1 LKKKLKNR
9 AKKMMMKK
17 LPVLKI
23 KKKKQVKK
31 GEINMKNKT
40 HLILSVFLLLG
51 LFLSGY
57 AAPGQADE
65 DDGILLT
72 WQDMWKLLDLDSD
85 KIKLTWKEFQKL
97 LEQSGNQIDMNFEI
111 EGGIVT
117 IKRDR
122 FKQILKKMKPVD
134 IKKPAPPKDYLVTE
148 AKYTGTAGE
157 KNSRFALQFK
167 IYVFERESLSY
178 ISIPVLSTNTAVSSI
193 FVDGAPGVVH
203 TVGSWYTINLVKKGY
218 HEIKATFSTGNNN
231 QSLSLPIIRSMI
243 NTVDFTVPF
252 KDFEINLNS
261 ALNVQLAG
269 GVSSRIIAHIPPTN
283 RMSVKWHRKSKKKE
297 KKPALFYADTH
308 SLISLGPDILKI
320 RTQVD
325 LEVLQSS
332 LDNISLRVPANHEVV
347 NVAAGSIKDWQ
358 VRDTDVGRILEI
370 HFGFDIDN
378 RFQFT
383 VFTERMLAA
392 DTLAVEFTGLQ
403 VVDARRE
410 TGAVGIVAEKGVEV
424 EVQSNRE
431 LEKLEFHQL
440 PKKILAMSSRP
451 VLYSYKY
458 SRHPYRLDIG
468 IHKHEQLPGISTV
481 IESVNGTALF
491 LQEGKM
497 LYKMVYS
504 IRNSYKQFMEL
515 ELPEDEDITIWT
527 VMVDNKRE
535 KASRNKKGKILI
547 PLVRSTGNG
556 DRLRSFNV
564 QLIYTQPGEEFR
576 IRGGSQCFF
585 PKTDIFINKIR
596 MEMFLPEGYSYDFD
610 KGEWKEEVTPLVPVK
625 KPVGSQEMVGLD
637 EKPGTP
643 APPAEKELEEFE
655 PRDKVQP
662 VEGDIATGKEILS
675 KLKRKGKKEKRL
687 SFTGPAGLS
696 SISVYLPIS
705 GKKYVFS
712 KKIIDKYEAYPL
724 KFSYFHKQALGGIY
738 LLSGIILL
746 LVLSFFIYKRLKSS
760 RENRG

>member
-1 LKKKLKNR
+1 
-9 AKKMMMKK
+9 MMKK
-17 LPVLKI
+17 LPVLKT

-31 GEINMKNKT
+31 DEINMKNKKQ
-40 HLILSVFLLLG
+40 LILSVFLLLA
-51 LFLSGY
+51 LFLTGY
-57 AAPGQADE
+57 AVPAQE
-65 DDGILLT
+65 NDGAGIILT
-72 WQDMWKLLDLDSD
+72 WQDMWKLLDLNRD

-117 IKRDR
+117 IERDR
-122 FKQILKKMKPVD
+122 FKQILEKMKPVAL
-134 IKKPAPPKDYLVTE
+134 KKPSPPKDYLVTE

-157 KNSRFALQFK
+157 KNSRFVLQFK
-167 IYVFERESLSY
+167 VYVFERESLSY
-178 ISIPVLSTNTAVSSI
+178 IGIPVLSTNTAVSAIS
-193 FVDGAPGVVH
+193 VDGAPGVMQ
-203 TVGSWYTINLVKKGY
+203 TLGSWYTINLVKKGY
-218 HEIKATFSTGNNN
+218 HEIKATFSVGNNE
-231 QSLSLPIIRSMI
+231 QSLSLPIIRSII
-243 NTVDFTVPF
+243 NTVDFNVPF
-252 KDFEINLNS
+252 KDFEINLDS

-269 GVSSRIIAHIPPTN
+269 GASSRIIAHIPPTD
-283 RMSVKWHRKSKKKE
+283 RISVNWHRKSQQKE
-297 KKPALFYADTH
+297 KKPALFYVDTH
-308 SLISLGPDILKI
+308 SLISVGPDILKVK
-320 RTQVD
+320 TPVD

-332 LDNISLRVPANHEVV
+332 LDNISIRVPANYEVV

-358 VRDTDVGRILEI
+358 VRDTAVGRILEI

-378 RFQFT
+378 RYQFT
-383 VFTERMLAA
+383 VFTERMLPA

-410 TGAVGIVAEKGVEV
+410 TGAVGIVAESGVEV
-424 EVQSNRE
+424 EVRSDRE
-431 LEKLEFHQL
+431 LEKLEFHRL
-440 PKKILAMSSRP
+440 PPKILAMSSRP

-458 SRHPYRLDIG
+458 SRHPYRLDIA

-491 LQEGKM
+491 LPEGKM

-504 IRNSYKQFMEL
+504 VRNSYKQFMEL
-515 ELPEDEDITIWT
+515 ELPGNAAIWT

-576 IRGGSQCFF
+576 LRGSGQCFF

-610 KGEWKEEVTPLVPVK
+610 KGEWTEEVTPVVPVK
-625 KPVGSQEMVGLD
+625 KPVSSQEMVGLD

-643 APPAEKELEEFE
+643 APTVEKKSEEFE
-655 PRDKVQP
+655 AWDKDP
-662 VEGDIATGKEILS
+662 AVEEGIATGKEILS
-675 KLKRKGKKEKRL
+675 SLKRKDKKEDKRQRL

-712 KKIIDKYEAYPL
+712 KKIIDKYETYPL
-724 KFSYFHKQALGGIY
+724 KFSYFHRQTLYGIY
-738 LLSGIILL
+738 LLSGIFLL
-746 LVLSFFIYKRLKSS
+746 LVLSVYMYKRLKSARS
-760 RENRG
+760 TNLSHG

>member
-1 LKKKLKNR
+1 
-9 AKKMMMKK
+9 
-17 LPVLKI
+17 
-23 KKKKQVKK
+23 
-31 GEINMKNKT
+31 MKNKT
-40 HLILSVFLLLG
+40 YLIFSVFFLLG
-51 LFLSGY
+51 LFLTGY
-57 AAPGQADE
+57 AAPGQANE

-85 KIKLTWKEFQKL
+85 KIKLTWNEFQKL

-122 FKQILKKMKPVD
+122 FKQILKNMKPVD
-134 IKKPAPPKDYLVTE
+134 MKKPRPPKDYLVTE
-148 AKYTGTAGE
+148 AKYTGTAGK
-157 KNSRFALQFK
+157 KNSRFTLQFK
-167 IYVFERESLSY
+167 IYVFEGESLSY

-193 FVDGAPGVVH
+193 LVDRAPGVMQ

-218 HEIKATFSTGNNN
+218 HEVKANFSVGNNK

-261 ALNVQLAG
+261 ALNLQLAG
-269 GVSSRIIAHIPPTN
+269 GASSRMIAHIPPTN
-283 RMSVKWHRKSKKKE
+283 RMSINWHRKSKKKE
-297 KKPALFYADTH
+297 KKPALFYAETH
-308 SLISLGPDILKI
+308 GLISLGPDILET
-320 RTQVD
+320 RTRVD

-332 LDNISLRVPANHEVV
+332 LDNISIRVPANHEVV
-347 NVAAGSIKDWQ
+347 NVAASSIKDWQ
-358 VRDTDVGRILEI
+358 VRDTDIGRILEI

-392 DTLAVEFTGLQ
+392 DTLAVEYTGLQ

-440 PKKILAMSSRP
+440 PQKILAMSSRP
-451 VLYSYKY
+451 ILYSYKY

-491 LQEGKM
+491 FQEGKM

-504 IRNSYKQFMEL
+504 VRNSYKQFMEL
-515 ELPEDEDITIWT
+515 ELPGNAAIWT

-535 KASRNKKGKILI
+535 KASRNKKGKVLI

-556 DRLRSFNV
+556 DRLKSFNI

-576 IRGGSQCFF
+576 LRGSSQCFF

-610 KGEWKEEVTPLVPVK
+610 KSEWKEEVTPLVPVER
-625 KPVGSQEMVGLD
+625 PDSSQCQIMDALD

-712 KKIIDKYEAYPL
+712 KKIIDKYESYPL
-724 KFSYFHKQALGGIY
+724 KFSYFHKQTLGGIY
-738 LLSGIILL
+738 LLSGIFLL
-746 LVLSFFIYKRLKSS
+746 LVLLFYIYKRLKST
-760 RENRG
+760 RKNRG

>member
-1 LKKKLKNR
+1 
-9 AKKMMMKK
+9 MMMKK
-17 LPVLKI
+17 LPGMKT

-31 GEINMKNKT
+31 DEINMKNKT

-51 LFLSGY
+51 LFLSVH
-57 AAPGQADE
+57 AAPAQANEDE
-65 DDGILLT
+65 GIVLT

-85 KIKLTWKEFQKL
+85 KIKLTWNEFQKL
-97 LEQSGNQIDMNFEI
+97 LEQSGNKIDMNFEI

-122 FKQILKKMKPVD
+122 FKQMLEKMKPVAM
-134 IKKPAPPKDYLVTE
+134 KKPRPPKDYLVTE

-157 KNSRFALQFK
+157 KNCRFTLQFK
-167 IYVFERESLSY
+167 VYVFEGESLSY
-178 ISIPVLSTNTAVSSI
+178 ISIPVLSANTAVSDIS
-193 FVDGAPGVVH
+193 VDGAPGVVH
-203 TVGSWYTINLVKKGY
+203 TAGSWYTINLVKKGY
-218 HEIKATFSTGNNN
+218 HEVKATFSVGNNK

-252 KDFEINLNS
+252 KDFEINLDS
-261 ALNVQLAG
+261 ALNEQLAG
-269 GVSSRIIAHIPPTN
+269 GASSRIITHIPPTG
-283 RMSVKWHRKSKKKE
+283 RMSVNWHRKSKMKE

-308 SLISLGPDILKI
+308 NLISVAPDILKVK
-320 RTQVD
+320 TLVD

-332 LDNISLRVPANHEVV
+332 LDNISIRVPANYEVIKV
-347 NVAAGSIKDWQ
+347 SAGSIKDWQ

-378 RFQFT
+378 RYQFT

-392 DTLAVEFTGLQ
+392 DTLAVEFTGVQ

-410 TGAVGIVAEKGVEV
+410 TGAVGIVAESGVEV
-424 EVQSNRE
+424 EIQSNRE

-440 PKKILAMSSRP
+440 PQKILAMSSRP

-458 SRHPYRLDIG
+458 ARHPYRLDIAV
-468 IHKHEQLPGISTV
+468 HKHEQLPGISTV

-491 LQEGKM
+491 LPEGKM

-504 IRNSYKQFMEL
+504 VRNSYKQFMEL
-515 ELPEDEDITIWT
+515 ELPGNAAIWT
-527 VMVDNKRE
+527 VLVDNKRE
-535 KASRNKKGKILI
+535 KASRNKKGKVLI

-564 QLIYTQPGEEFR
+564 QLIYTRPGEEFR
-576 IRGGSQCFF
+576 TRGGSQCFF

-610 KGEWKEEVTPLVPVK
+610 KGEWKEEVAPLVPVER
-625 KPVGSQEMVGLD
+625 PVSSHEMFGLD
-637 EKPGTP
+637 EKPGSPT
-643 APPAEKELEEFE
+643 PPAEKKAEEFE
-655 PRDKVQP
+655 PRDKVQG
-662 VEGDIATGKEILS
+662 VEGGIADVGTATGKELLS
-675 KLKRKGKKEKRL
+675 KLKRKREEDKSR
-687 SFTGPAGLS
+687 SYTGPAGLS

-712 KKIIDKYEAYPL
+712 KKIIDKYESYPL
-724 KFSYFHKQALGGIY
+724 KFSYFHKQTLQGIY
-738 LLSGIILL
+738 LLSGIFLL
-746 LVLSFFIYKRLKSS
+746 LAVSVYMYKRLKSA
-760 RENRG
+760 RKNRG

>member
-1 LKKKLKNR
+1 MVKKPLV
-9 AKKMMMKK
+9 MKT
-17 LPVLKI
+17 KI
-23 KKKKQVKK
+23 KIKK

-51 LFLSGY
+51 LFLTGF
-57 AAPGQADE
+57 AEPGQANEDE
-65 DDGILLT
+65 GIVLT
-72 WQDMWKLLDLDSD
+72 WRDLWKLLDLDSD

-117 IKRDR
+117 IERDR

-134 IKKPAPPKDYLVTE
+134 VKKPPPPKDYLVTE

-157 KNSRFALQFK
+157 KNCRFTLRFK
-167 IYVFERESLSY
+167 IYVFERKALSY
-178 ISIPVLSTNTAVSSI
+178 ISIPALSANTAVSDIS
-193 FVDGAPGVVH
+193 VDGVPGVMQ
-203 TVGSWYTINLVKKGY
+203 TRGSWYTINLVKSGY
-218 HEIKATFSTGNNN
+218 HEVKATFSVGNNK
-231 QSLSLPIIRSMI
+231 QSLSLPIIRSII

-252 KDFEINLNS
+252 KDFEINMDS
-261 ALNVQLAG
+261 ALNVKLAG
-269 GVSSRIIAHIPPTN
+269 GPSSRIIAHIPPTN

-297 KKPALFYADTH
+297 KKPALFYARTH
-308 SLISLGPDILKI
+308 SLISLAPDILKVKT
-320 RTQVD
+320 RVD

-332 LDNISLRVPANHEVV
+332 LDNISLRVPAEDEVV
-347 NVAAGSIKDWQ
+347 NAAGSSIKDWQ
-358 VRDTDVGRILEI
+358 VRDTAVGRILEI

-403 VVDARRE
+403 IVDARRE

-440 PKKILAMSSRP
+440 PQKILAMSSRP

-458 SRHPYRLDIG
+458 SRHPYRLDIA

-481 IESVNGTALF
+481 IESLNGTALF

-497 LYKMVYS
+497 LYKMVYTVS
-504 IRNSYKQFMEL
+504 NSYKQFMEL
-515 ELPEDEDITIWT
+515 ELPGNAAIWT

-535 KASRNKKGKILI
+535 KASRNKKGKVLI
-547 PLVRSTGNG
+547 PLVRSPGNG

-564 QLIYTQPGEEFR
+564 QLVYTQPGEEFR
-576 IRGGSQCFF
+576 LRGGSQCFF

-610 KGEWKEEVTPLVPVK
+610 KGEWKEEVAPLVPAK
-625 KPVGSQEMVGLD
+625 KPGRIQFTDELD
-637 EKPGTP
+637 KKPGSP
-643 APPAEKELEEFE
+643 APPAEKKLEEYE
-655 PRDKVQP
+655 SQDEARTVAGR
-662 VEGDIATGKEILS
+662 VTTGKEIPPPPGI
-675 KLKRKGKKEKRL
+675 KKGKKEKRL

-705 GKKYVFS
+705 GEKYVFS

-724 KFSYFHKQALGGIY
+724 KFSYFHKQALQGIY
-738 LLSGIILL
+738 LLSGILLL
-746 LVLSFFIYKRLKSS
+746 LVLSFYIYKRLKSA
-760 RENRG
+760 RKNRG

>member
-1 LKKKLKNR
+1 
-9 AKKMMMKK
+9 MKT
-17 LPVLKI
+17 
-23 KKKKQVKK
+23 KKKKKIKK

-51 LFLSGY
+51 LFLTGY
-57 AAPGQADE
+57 AGPGQANEDE
-65 DDGILLT
+65 GIVLT

-97 LEQSGNQIDMNFEI
+97 LEQSGNQIDMDFEI

-117 IKRDR
+117 IERNR
-122 FKQILKKMKPVD
+122 FKQILEKMKPVAL
-134 IKKPAPPKDYLVTE
+134 KKPQPPKDYLVTE

-157 KNSRFALQFK
+157 KNSRFTLRFK

-178 ISIPVLSTNTAVSSI
+178 ISIPVLSANTAVSDIS
-193 FVDGAPGVVH
+193 VDGAPGVMQ
-203 TVGSWYTINLVKKGY
+203 TAGSWYTINLVKKGF
-218 HEIKATFSTGNNN
+218 HEVKATFSVGNNK

-252 KDFEINLNS
+252 KDFEINLDS
-261 ALNVQLAG
+261 ALNAQLAG
-269 GVSSRIIAHIPPTN
+269 GASSRIIAHIPPTG
-283 RMSVKWHRKSKKKE
+283 RMSVNWHRKSKKKE

-308 SLISLGPDILKI
+308 SLISVGPDILKT
-320 RTQVD
+320 RAQVD

-332 LDNISLRVPANHEVV
+332 LDNISIRVPANYEVV
-347 NVAAGSIKDWQ
+347 KVTAGSIKDWQ
-358 VRDTDVGRILEI
+358 VRDTDIGRILEI
-370 HFGFDIDN
+370 HFGFDINN

-410 TGAVGIVAEKGVEV
+410 TGAVGIAAEKGVEV
-424 EVQSNRE
+424 EIQSNRE
-431 LEKLEFHQL
+431 LEKLQFHQL
-440 PKKILAMSSRP
+440 PQKILAMSSRP

-458 SRHPYRLDIG
+458 SRHPYRLDIA

-481 IESVNGTALF
+481 IESLNGTALF

-515 ELPEDEDITIWT
+515 ELPENITIWT

-535 KASRNKKGKILI
+535 KASRNKKGKVLI

-576 IRGGSQCFF
+576 LRGGSQCFF

-610 KGEWKEEVTPLVPVK
+610 KGEWTEEVTPVVPVK
-625 KPVGSQEMVGLD
+625 KPVSSQEMVGLD

-643 APPAEKELEEFE
+643 APAVEKKSEEYE
-655 PRDKVQP
+655 SRDKDQSV
-662 VEGDIATGKEILS
+662 GGIATGKEILS
-675 KLKRKGKKEKRL
+675 TLKRKEKLFKKR

-712 KKIIDKYEAYPL
+712 KKIIDKYESYPL
-724 KFSYFHKQALGGIY
+724 KFSYFHKPTLHGIY
-738 LLSGIILL
+738 LLSGIFLL
-746 LVLSFFIYKRLKSS
+746 LVLSVYMYKRIKSA
-760 RENRG
+760 RKNMR

>member
-1 LKKKLKNR
+1 MMIKN
-9 AKKMMMKK
+9 
-17 LPVLKI
+17 LLVLMI

-31 GEINMKNKT
+31 DDINMKNKT

-51 LFLSGY
+51 LFLTGY
-57 AAPGQADE
+57 TGPGQVNEDE
-65 DDGILLT
+65 GIVLT

-97 LEQSGNQIDMNFEI
+97 LEQSGNQIDINFEI

-117 IKRDR
+117 IERNR
-122 FKQILKKMKPVD
+122 FKKILEKMKPAAL
-134 IKKPAPPKDYLVTE
+134 KKPTPPKDYLVTE
-148 AKYTGTAGE
+148 AKYTGTAGG
-157 KNSRFALQFK
+157 KNSRFTLQLK
-167 IYVFERESLSY
+167 IYLFERESLSY
-178 ISIPVLSTNTAVSSI
+178 IGIPLLSANSAVSDIS
-193 FVDGAPGVVH
+193 VDGVPGVIQ
-203 TVGSWYTINLVKKGY
+203 TRGSWYTINLVKSGY
-218 HEIKATFSTGNNN
+218 HEVKATFSVGNNK
-231 QSLSLPIIRSMI
+231 QSLSLPIIRSII

-252 KDFEINLNS
+252 KDFEINLDS
-261 ALNVQLAG
+261 ALNVKLSG
-269 GVSSRIIAHIPPTN
+269 GPLSRLITHIPPTN
-283 RMSVKWHRKSKKKE
+283 RLSLKWHRKSKKKE
-297 KKPALFYADTH
+297 KKPPLFYARIH
-308 SLISLGPDILKI
+308 SLISVGPDILKVK
-320 RTQVD
+320 TPVD

-332 LDNISLRVPANHEVV
+332 LDNISLRVPANYEVV
-347 NVAAGSIKDWQ
+347 NVAANSIKDWQ
-358 VRDTDVGRILEI
+358 VRITAAGRILEI

-378 RFQFT
+378 RYQFT
-383 VFTERMLAA
+383 VFTERMLAV

-403 VVDARRE
+403 VIDARRE

-424 EVQSNRE
+424 EIPSNRE

-458 SRHPYRLDIG
+458 TRHPYRLDIT
-468 IHKHEQLPGISTV
+468 IQKHEQLPGISTV

-504 IRNSYKQFMEL
+504 VRNSYKQFMEL
-515 ELPEDEDITIWT
+515 ELPEDAAIWT

-535 KASRNKKGKILI
+535 KASRSKRGKILI

-564 QLIYTQPGEEFR
+564 QLVYTQPGEGFR
-576 IRGGSQCFF
+576 LRGSSQCFF

-596 MEMFLPEGYSYDFD
+596 MEMFLPEGYSYDFER
-610 KGEWKEEVTPLVPVK
+610 GEWNEEVTPLVPVK
-625 KPVGSQEMVGLD
+625 KPVSSQEMDAFD
-637 EKPGTP
+637 EKSGSPT
-643 APPAEKELEEFE
+643 PPAKKKSEEFE
-655 PRDKVQP
+655 SRDKVQT
-662 VEGDIATGKEILS
+662 VEGGIATGKEILS
-675 KLKRKGKKEKRL
+675 KLKRKGKEDKRL

-696 SISVYLPIS
+696 SISIYLPIS

-724 KFSYFHKQALGGIY
+724 KFSYFHKPTLHGIY
-738 LLSGIILL
+738 LLTGVFLL
-746 LVLSFFIYKRLKSS
+746 LVISFYVYKRIKSA
-760 RENRG
+760 RKNRR